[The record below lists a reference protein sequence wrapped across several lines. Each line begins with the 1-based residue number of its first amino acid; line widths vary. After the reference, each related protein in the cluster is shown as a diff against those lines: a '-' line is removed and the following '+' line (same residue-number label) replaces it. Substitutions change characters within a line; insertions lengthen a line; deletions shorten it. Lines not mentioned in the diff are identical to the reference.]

1 MQPRIVYPARMSFKI
16 EGEKKN
22 FQDKQK
28 LKEIVIT
35 KPDLQEILKGI
46 HPLSEEKAQK

>member
-1 MQPRIVYPARMSFKI
+1 MHPEILYLARISFRI
-16 EGEKKN
+16 EGDIKS